1 MKKEQRQSKKKV
13 ERRTSF
19 NSFHAVVLPT
29 KARRT
34 LLLVER
40 KNGVMMTVI
49 VMQSI
54 YAWMIL
60 VSCSALHFLCSTAF
74 GICGIILVFSR
85 KKRKREKNVIWSMK
99 GIEKE
104 SKDFFG
110 SFKHRR
116 KHNDVDGNNIFWCG
130 WHWQLVVLYECFDV
144 LSTSFESAK
153 VKAWFAN
160 VVGKDIREKW

>member
-1 MKKEQRQSKKKV
+1 MKKKQRQSKKKV

-19 NSFHAVVLPT
+19 NSFHAAVLAT

-60 VSCSALHFLCSTAF
+60 VSCSALCIFLCSTAF

-85 KKRKREKNVIWSMK
+85 KKRKREQNGIWSMK

-116 KHNDVDGNNIFWCG
+116 KHNDVDGNNTFWCG

-144 LSTSFESAK
+144 LSTSFESA
-153 VKAWFAN
+153 
-160 VVGKDIREKW
+160 E